1 MKKLSVQEFILNEVT
16 EYIKA
21 NMFPL
26 RNRYV
31 PFEKQICSP
40 YSSREYA

>member
-26 RNRYV
+26 
-31 PFEKQICSP
+31 EKQICSP
-40 YSSREYA
+40 NSSREYA